1 MIRLHATGPSMKVHD
16 MVLVLLPTSSNTLIA
31 QWQGPYKVTKQVGK
45 VNYLIDMHDRRK
57 RKRLFHINMLR
68 EYLSSPAV
76 STSYWSE
83 SGTDVD
89 EDDEIPVWKEVS
101 AGVVHYGPQLTEQ
114 QRTDLDSL
122 MSEFAQVLANTPGR
136 TQFAEHCI

>member
-1 MIRLHATGPSMKVHD
+1 M
-16 MVLVLLPTSSNTLIA
+16 
-31 QWQGPYKVTKQVGK
+31 
-45 VNYLIDMHDRRK
+45 NYLIDMHDRGRRK
-57 RKRLFHINMLR
+57 GCSINMLR
-68 EYLSSPAV
+68 EYLPSPAV

-89 EDDEIPVWKEVS
+89 EDDEIPVWKEKRCY
-101 AGVVHYGPQLTEQ
+101 YGPQLTEQ

-136 TQFAEHCI
+136 TQFAEHCIKTGSAHPVRLPAYRIPHAYRETVQQEIEEMLEEGIIEHSNSEWRVPP